1 MLDWISRDQPAPA
14 PDMPPQLPAVGDEV
28 DHPSYED
35 PRDMPVDDE
44 DMPPP
49 QGTRPEPDLDDDPP
63 SQPPGGS
70 AQVPVPGGE
79 HDDSEPDAPLDPDDN
94 GGGQP
99 PGGGP
104 QGPGT
109 LRSRGSVFV
118 GFSMHRGIRSIV
130 RSIKSCVFRSCETLS
145 YRGILRMLMRLTR
158 RSILLTDHCLV
169 ASTGFSR
176 GRNSG
181 MLSVLSFGISIR
193 GPSRWSLQ
201 RVEQVVSTDAQ

>member
-1 MLDWISRDQPAPA
+1 MGIPRCSKKL
-14 PDMPPQLPAVGDEV
+14 LEGNEV

-104 QGPGT
+104 QGPEPYVHGAACS
-109 LRSRGSVFV
+109 LGSR
-118 GFSMHRGIRSIV
+118 
-130 RSIKSCVFRSCETLS
+130 C
-145 YRGILRMLMRLTR
+145 
-158 RSILLTDHCLV
+158 
-169 ASTGFSR
+169 TG
-176 GRNSG
+176 
-181 MLSVLSFGISIR
+181 
-193 GPSRWSLQ
+193 
-201 RVEQVVSTDAQ
+201 E